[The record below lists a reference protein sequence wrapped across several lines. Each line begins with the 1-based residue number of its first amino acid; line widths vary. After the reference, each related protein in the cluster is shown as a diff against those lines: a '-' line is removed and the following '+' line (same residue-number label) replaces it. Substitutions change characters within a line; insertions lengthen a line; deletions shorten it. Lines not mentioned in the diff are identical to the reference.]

1 MTHGNPLDLPCTISG
16 VPFGSLREFFI
27 TCLEQLWVLEESFS
41 GKRPLGNSG
50 WQWGVYEALQE
61 GGFISDAEDL
71 DERRKA
77 DQIIVEAIK
86 GLR

>member
-1 MTHGNPLDLPCTISG
+1 MQNVLDLPCNISG
-16 VPFGSLREFFI
+16 VPFTSLRDFFLR
-27 TCLEQLWVLEESFS
+27 CLERLWVEEESFS

-61 GGFISDAEDL
+61 GGFITDAENL

>member
-16 VPFGSLREFFI
+16 VSFGS
-27 TCLEQLWVLEESFS
+27 
-41 GKRPLGNSG
+41 
-50 WQWGVYEALQE
+50 LQE
-61 GGFISDAEDL
+61 GGLISDVKDL

-86 GLR
+86 GLP